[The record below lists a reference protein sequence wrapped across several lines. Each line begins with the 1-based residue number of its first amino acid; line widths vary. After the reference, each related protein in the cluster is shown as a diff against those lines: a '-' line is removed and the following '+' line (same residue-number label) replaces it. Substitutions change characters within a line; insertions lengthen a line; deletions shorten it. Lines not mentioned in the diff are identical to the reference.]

1 MPEISALGLRF
12 KSPII
17 VASTDIARTARQ
29 FEAFA
34 ASGVGGIVT
43 KSVTDAPALQ
53 DAGIARIHIADMDQ
67 RPMAGTYPAQYY
79 FFSRGGSMLSMED
92 FARKAPEL
100 LRIGRENGVV
110 VIGSIAASAPENWV
124 SYARQMERLGFDAI
138 ELNMGN
144 PHGEASKGKLG
155 FLIGQSPELCCQIA
169 SAVRQAVS
177 IPVIVKLTPQVD
189 SVAQLAK
196 ALYGAGLRAVTVMHR
211 YQGLMVDPDTDQPVL
226 GGWAALG
233 GPWMKPISLANIARV
248 RRAAPELTIVGGN
261 GADTARDIYDYI
273 SCGARLVEV
282 GSSMMLRGPA
292 YARQLVRDFDALL
305 AEKGTDAQGLV
316 GRTADRIVTYQ
327 NLGSLPR
334 RQVELRTE
342 LCAGCGEKTC
352 VTTCYFGGMTLEN
365 GRLVHRQDDC
375 SGCGLCAHSCGRGA
389 VTIRELE

>member
-17 VASTDIARTARQ
+17 VASTDIARTAGR
-29 FEAFA
+29 FEDFA

-53 DAGIARIHIADMDQ
+53 DAGIARIHITGMDQ
-67 RPMAGTYPAQYY
+67 KPVTGDYPEQYY

-100 LRIGRENGVV
+100 LRIGRRHGVV
-110 VIGSIAASAPENWV
+110 VIGSIAASALENWV
-124 SYARQMERLGFDAI
+124 SYARQMEQLGFDAI

-144 PHGEASKGKLG
+144 PHGEASKGELG

-169 SAVRQAVS
+169 SAVQQAVS

-189 SVAQLAK
+189 SVAALVQ
-196 ALYGAGLRAVTVMHR
+196 ALYAAGIRAVTVMHR
-211 YQGLMVDPDTDQPVL
+211 YQGLMVDPDTDAPVL

-248 RRAAPELTIVGGN
+248 RRAAPEVTIVGGN
-261 GADTARDIYDYI
+261 GADTARDIYDFI

-292 YARQLVRDFDALL
+292 YARQLVEDFEALL
-305 AEKGTDAQGLV
+305 RRKGTDADALV
-316 GRTADRIVTYQ
+316 GRTADGIVTYQ
-327 NLGSLPR
+327 NLGSLPN
-334 RQVELRTE
+334 RQVEVQTE
-342 LCAGCGEKTC
+342 LCAGCQGTPC
-352 VTTCYFGGMTLEN
+352 VTPAI
-365 GRLVHRQDDC
+365 
-375 SGCGLCAHSCGRGA
+375 SAA
-389 VTIRELE
+389 